1 MGQKRNVLKLGGVK
15 DLVEVE
21 RSLKT
26 LMLPP
31 QGVLETTAAG
41 TWTITLFHVRNAVIC
56 NLMPMS
62 GN

>member
-41 TWTITLFHVRNAVIC
+41 TWIEKKIISSAE
-56 NLMPMS
+56 
-62 GN
+62 